1 MRSDTIKGYLF
12 ALLATLAFSNV
23 YIFSKAALNEVHLA
37 QFGAYWFLV
46 SSIIIMLYA
55 VHKKRLSQLKFL
67 TKRQVYILIT
77 LGFLEMLTA
86 TTFFLSINI
95 IPDPAVTSFLGNLF
109 PVMLVFGGVIILHEK
124 FGLVELAGAAIA
136 LAGAFVISYT
146 GETSLKKLFIP
157 GTGVIVLNAIFATSA
172 SLVVKVHIRKLSP
185 ELLCLNRSIIL
196 FLYSLVMVFVYDQ
209 SLVIPVTAIKN
220 IVIGATMGPFLAIL
234 SVYYSFKYIDAS
246 RSSVVQSL
254 KGIFVLIGAYFFLGT
269 FPQPH
274 QIAGGLITIT
284 GVLIM
289 TLSRSGFLKREKKLS
304 SKDDHDR

>member
-37 QFGAYWFLV
+37 QFGVYWFFV
-46 SSIIIMLYA
+46 STILIMLYA
-55 VHKKRLSQLKFL
+55 LGKKRLRQLKFI
-67 TKRQVYILIT
+67 TKRQVYILII
-77 LGFLEMLTA
+77 LGFLEMLTT

-124 FGLVELAGAAIA
+124 FGLVELAGAVIA

-172 SLVVKVHIRKLSP
+172 SLVVKVHVRKLSP
-185 ELLCLNRSIIL
+185 ELLSLNRSTIL

-209 SLVIPVTAIKN
+209 SLVIPVTAVKN

-269 FPQPH
+269 FPLPH

-289 TLSRSGFLKREKKLS
+289 TLSQTNRDSKKREGVRKI
-304 SKDDHDR
+304 